1 MHKQQPQDNRFT
13 QMSDYEQP
21 TEPMSQVILSPYSST
36 KPVPESSID
45 EKDIPAPQLDERPFP
60 KQNPNPVDA
69 FHQPPAPPPMY
80 PALPP
85 APIES
90 LNGRPPGGVLPGIPP
105 RAPDTPA
112 PRKPHRSSFPV
123 FVGLFFVFV
132 EIVLLLRLLFLL
144 SGTSDSN
151 MWVRLVNTLSGIFVL
166 PFRLLLENVKIPL
179 LYGSELYNYLLIAFA
194 LVMYVILSRIL
205 VAFFKAVLYSH

>member
-1 MHKQQPQDNRFT
+1 MQKQQPQDKRFE

-36 KPVPESSID
+36 IPESSID

-60 KQNPNPVDA
+60 KQSANPVDA
-69 FHQPPAPPPMY
+69 FHRLPASPPMY
-80 PALPP
+80 PVLPP
-85 APIES
+85 APVES

-105 RAPDTPA
+105 RVPDKAA

-123 FVGLFFVFV
+123 FVGFFFVIV
-132 EIVLLLRLLFLL
+132 EILLLLRLLFLL
-144 SGTSDSN
+144 SGTSGSN
-151 MWVRLVNTLSGIFVL
+151 VWVGLVNTLSGIFVL

-179 LYGSELYNYLLIAFA
+179 LYGSELYNDLLIVFA
-194 LVMYVILSRIL
+194 LLMYVILSRIL
-205 VAFFKAVLYSH
+205 VRFLKAVL

>member
-1 MHKQQPQDNRFT
+1 MQKQQPQDKRFE

-36 KPVPESSID
+36 IPESSID

-60 KQNPNPVDA
+60 KQSANPVDA
-69 FHQPPAPPPMY
+69 FHRLPAPPPRY
-80 PALPP
+80 PVLPP
-85 APIES
+85 APVES

-105 RAPDTPA
+105 LVPDKAA

-123 FVGLFFVFV
+123 FVGFFFVIV
-132 EIVLLLRLLFLL
+132 EILLLLRLLFLL
-144 SGTSDSN
+144 SGTSGSN
-151 MWVRLVNTLSGIFVL
+151 VWVGLVNTLSGIFVL

-179 LYGSELYNYLLIAFA
+179 LYGSELYNDLLIVFA
-194 LVMYVILSRIL
+194 LLMYVILSRIL
-205 VAFFKAVLYSH
+205 VRFLKAVL